1 MTKRE
6 RNLTA
11 EEKALIE
18 EMFKHRDEFCLDG
31 HRCKSYKYNLSILV
45 ERYPRTYNIVIG
57 PARSFIISF
66 KAGVFYSRYSQ
77 MLDDIIDLA
86 YQKMIASESVRKNNQ
101 IKKLLENFRIK

>member
-31 HRCKSYKYNLSILV
+31 HRCKSYKYNLSIIV
-45 ERYPRTYNIVIG
+45 ELYPRTYTIIIG
-57 PARSFIISF
+57 PARSSIISF
-66 KAGVFYSRYSQ
+66 KGGIFYSRHSQ
-77 MLDDIIDLA
+77 MLDIIIDSA
-86 YQKMIASESVRKNNQ
+86 YQKMVESQSMRKNNQ
-101 IKKLLENFRIK
+101 IKKLLETFRTK